1 MPGTGPQPTP
11 TNPSTASA
19 TQVRSPAENLKSPS
33 EVLRSMTGYAQARAV
48 ENGWSLR
55 ISVRAVNHRFLDL
68 RLRVPEGFEPIE
80 PRIRQLVR
88 ERVRRGHLDV
98 TLHYELAGASAIGV
112 NQDVAAA
119 YVQAV
124 NLLRKQFGI
133 ETEPDLAAILR
144 LPGVIG
150 PPGASLEEELARL
163 EVVVA
168 QCLLE
173 ALDKLDVMRER
184 EANLLREEMSGRL
197 GGIATLAAE
206 VETRA
211 ERARPAFAKRLE
223 MRLKELLGEAELD
236 LARLAEEA
244 AIAAERSDVSE
255 ELVRLRSHV
264 QQFQSL
270 LTGTSDVGKKLDFLL
285 QEMQRE
291 TNTLLSKTPGN
302 EAEGLEITQ
311 LALEI
316 KSEIEKLRE
325 QVQNIE

>member
-244 AIAAERSDVSE
+244 AIAAERSDVS
-255 ELVRLRSHV
+255 
-264 QQFQSL
+264 
-270 LTGTSDVGKKLDFLL
+270 
-285 QEMQRE
+285 
-291 TNTLLSKTPGN
+291 
-302 EAEGLEITQ
+302 
-311 LALEI
+311 
-316 KSEIEKLRE
+316 
-325 QVQNIE
+325 